1 MWTLGKDKPVI
12 PGVPFI
18 RCATAIPLSTA
29 GSLRPAFAPA
39 RHVCLA
45 VKLPYA
51 FTLYA
56 RFPTVLREPLRA
68 SVTFW
73 EATAPVKLPTR
84 RCSRPGSRHRVR
96 SPEHEGWYPKG
107 GSTTTGVAASQPPTY
122 PGQRIPDSNVKLQ

>member
-1 MWTLGKDKPVI
+1 MARPPV
-12 PGVPFI
+12 
-18 RCATAIPLSTA
+18 TT

-39 RHVCLA
+39 RHVALA

-51 FTLYA
+51 FALYA

-84 RCSRPGSRHRVR
+84 SCSRPGLRQRVR
-96 SPEHEGWYPKG
+96 SPDYEVSRPKV
-107 GSTTTGVAASQPPTY
+107 GSTSADAPASQPPSY
-122 PGQRIPDSNVKLQ
+122 PR

>member
-1 MWTLGKDKPVI
+1 MARPPV
-12 PGVPFI
+12 
-18 RCATAIPLSTA
+18 TT

-56 RFPTVLREPLRA
+56 RFPTVLREPFRA

-73 EATAPVKLPTR
+73 EAPAAVKQPPR
-84 RCSRPGSRHRVR
+84 YGSRPGSRQRVR
-96 SPEHEGWYPKG
+96 SPEHEGWYPKV
-107 GSTTTGVAASQPPTY
+107 GSTRADAPASKPPTY
-122 PGQRIPDSNVKLQ
+122 PGQRIPDSNI

>member
-1 MWTLGKDKPVI
+1 MA
-12 PGVPFI
+12 
-18 RCATAIPLSTA
+18 RPLVTT

-51 FTLYA
+51 FALYA
-56 RFPTVLREPLRA
+56 RFPTVLREPLRS

-84 RCSRPGSRHRVR
+84 CCSRPGLRQRVR
-96 SPEHEGWYPKG
+96 SPEHEGWYPKVR
-107 GSTTTGVAASQPPTY
+107 STDTGVPASKRPTY
-122 PGQRIPDSNVKLQ
+122 PGQPAPNSNI